1 MFKFFYKWYV
11 FYLYIGED
19 PLFIARRLVV
29 TASEDVGLADPNALG
44 MAVQC
49 MQGCQLIGRPEC
61 KYLLAQCEYI
71 CIHNS

>member
-1 MFKFFYKWYV
+1 MVLFLF
-11 FYLYIGED
+11 LGED

-29 TASEDVGLADPNALG
+29 TASEDVGLADPNALA

-61 KYLLAQCEYI
+61 KYLLAQCKYI
-71 CIHNS
+71 CVHDN